1 MASAGK
7 VAGIPLGYVYV
18 GHSITDDAYFHFY
31 QQFSPGLLESTPI
44 GLLGHDLSLEVFFV
58 PARFEKLPW
67 PLNGV
72 KRASVG

>member
-18 GHSITDDAYFHFY
+18 GHSITDDAYFQFY
-31 QQFSPGLLESTPI
+31 QQFSLCLLEGTQI
-44 GLLGHDLSLEVFFV
+44 GLRGNDLSLEVFCV

-72 KRASVG
+72 KRASVV